1 MDMCIIPQGGTTMQW
16 LPLSKT
22 ESNNLTKEV
31 ILLQK
36 NCNDTKLYQVLH
48 KKTQQILYYMPTY
61 LHLLEEED
69 CSAFLLYCYE
79 AIDHYLT
86 TYRLGGLSYIGYL
99 TQVVRKRCKYF
110 LVMKRENEHKERII
124 LESEHLQEVEQPLL
138 TGETAH
144 YSTFSSKLVSNMDTL
159 PKLFNQLLYA
169 RTIAPPLEDPKLKAL
184 QKLIASPVNRKRFL
198 IVLTLSPNLANQ
210 YLLEELALLLE
221 VEISLLSQ
229 YLNTAG
235 MMFQEKERLK
245 EEFQMTSN
253 RHFRRLLEIETQLQ
267 NTAKPEECEHLEALR
282 TWTVKVYRA
291 KVEQIRHLE
300 FRLSHRQLGELL
312 NIPKGTID
320 SSVHYMKRV
329 LKEYVDETED
339 KEYL

>member
-1 MDMCIIPQGGTTMQW
+1 MQW

-22 ESNNLTKEV
+22 ESKNLTEAV
-31 ILLQK
+31 ILFQK
-36 NCNDTKLYQVLH
+36 HRHDTKLYHALH
-48 KKTQQILYYMPTY
+48 KKTQQILYYMPAY

-79 AIDHYLT
+79 SIDHYLT
-86 TYRLGGLSYIGYL
+86 TYKLGGLSYIGYL

-110 LVMKRENEHKERII
+110 LVMKRADEHKERII
-124 LESEHLQEVEQPLL
+124 LESEYLQEGEQPLL
-138 TGETAH
+138 SGETAQ
-144 YSTFSSKLVSNMDTL
+144 YTTFSSKLVSEMDTL

-169 RTIAPPLEDPKLKAL
+169 RTIALPLENPKLKVL

-210 YLLEELALLLE
+210 YLLEELAMLLE
-221 VEISLLSQ
+221 VEVPLLSQ

-235 MMFQEKERLK
+235 MMFKEKERLK

-253 RHFRRLLEIETQLQ
+253 RHFRRLLEIENQLQ
-267 NTAKPEECEHLEALR
+267 NTAKREEYERLEALR
-282 TWTVKVYRA
+282 TWTVKVYKA
-291 KVEQIRHLE
+291 KVEQIRTME
-300 FRLSHRQLGELL
+300 FRLSHRQLGVLL

-329 LKEYVDETED
+329 LREYVDETGD